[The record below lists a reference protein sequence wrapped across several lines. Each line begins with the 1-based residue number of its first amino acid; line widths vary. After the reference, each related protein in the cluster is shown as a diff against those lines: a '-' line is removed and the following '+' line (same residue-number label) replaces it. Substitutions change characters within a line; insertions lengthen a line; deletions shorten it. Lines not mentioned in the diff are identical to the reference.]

1 MLGAQD
7 ASDAVWLEDELD
19 VGGNRFGA

>member
-7 ASDAVWLEDELD
+7 ASDALWLEDELD
-19 VGGNRFGA
+19 LRGDGFGV